1 MTLKEMTSISLF
13 TALTIVMSLVIIPLP
28 FTPVPITGQ
37 TIAVL
42 LSGAL
47 LGSRRGV
54 LSQVVYML
62 IGIAGLPVFAGMRG
76 GPGVILGPTGGFIW
90 GFILMSYVIGKIIE
104 TGYKRYQ
111 RHNIIIL
118 LMAFF
123 TGGILILYT
132 AGAIQLAIVLKI
144 GIAEAF
150 AAGVLP
156 FMPGEF
162 LKIIMATLLAI
173 KLIPMAEKLGIR
185 N

>member
-1 MTLKEMTSISLF
+1 
-13 TALTIVMSLVIIPLP
+13 
-28 FTPVPITGQ
+28 
-37 TIAVL
+37 
-42 LSGAL
+42 
-47 LGSRRGV
+47 
-54 LSQVVYML
+54 
-62 IGIAGLPVFAGMRG
+62 
-76 GPGVILGPTGGFIW
+76 
-90 GFILMSYVIGKIIE
+90 
-104 TGYKRYQ
+104 
-111 RHNIIIL
+111 
-118 LMAFF
+118 MAFF